1 VNGKEPTPGFDLE
14 SLMGVF
20 VETDPAAI
28 RAADL
33 VEVVRDEF
41 QRQGEIL
48 PPAEKLL
55 VLARVIA
62 GYARTSPLQTAVD
75 DLTELAVTAFV
86 TACPVWWTRDHCD
99 YGKVAAF
106 LDDALHQR
114 EVTLPTPAAMDLL
127 HGLTIG
133 LMRRKQ
139 MPRTHAA
146 QLAMADW
153 VAALYLAGQDDW

>member
-1 VNGKEPTPGFDLE
+1 VNGKEPTAGFDLE
-14 SLMGVF
+14 SLMGAF

-33 VEVVRDEF
+33 VDVVRDEF
-41 QRQGEIL
+41 EKQGEIL
-48 PPAEKLL
+48 PPEEKLL
-55 VLARVIA
+55 VLARVIT
-62 GYARTSPLQTAVD
+62 GYARTSPLQAAVD

-86 TACPVWWTRDHCD
+86 TACPAWWTRDHGD

-114 EVTLPTPAAMDLL
+114 EITQPTSAAMDMLR
-127 HGLTIG
+127 GLTIG

-139 MPRTHAA
+139 MPPTHAA
-146 QLAMADW
+146 QLAMTDW
-153 VAALYLAGQDDW
+153 VAVLYLAGQDDW